1 MGKPA
6 ARVGDM
12 HSGHGCFPPTNA
24 VVGSPNVKV
33 NGRQAMMVGAMY
45 QTHCCPK
52 KGCHPPIQSSGS
64 GTVRINGRPA
74 SRLGDMT
81 GCGAATISGSSNV
94 LIGG

>member
-24 VVGSPNVKV
+24 VVGSPNVKI
-33 NGRQAMMVGAMY
+33 NGRQAMMVGGMY